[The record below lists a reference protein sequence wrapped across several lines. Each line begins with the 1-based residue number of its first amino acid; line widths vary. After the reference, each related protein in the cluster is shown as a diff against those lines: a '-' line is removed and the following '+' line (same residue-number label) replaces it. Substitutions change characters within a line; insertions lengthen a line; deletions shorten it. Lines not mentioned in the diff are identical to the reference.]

1 MREKK
6 SALSKNFR
14 LSTINYFFNS
24 KLHFSII
31 PRNHFKHGNEEGNTR
46 GKLIHLLQESTK
58 FQSLS
63 KTKVFHALTIT
74 LGSDPS
80 QPIFPYN
87 SIISRYAA
95 LGEVS
100 TARKLF
106 DGMPERNV
114 VSYNTMIKAYCR
126 DEDLGEAWKLISE
139 MRHSGFMPT
148 EFTFGGLFSCTTM
161 ALFEGLQLLSLI
173 MKFGYFETDAYVGTA
188 LMGMFGRHGCL
199 LEAIHVFEE
208 MPVKNLVTW
217 NCLISLFGQYG
228 FVEDSMLVFLELTRR
243 GLVLSESSLL
253 AVLSGLTGKFD
264 LELGKQIHNLAVKF
278 GLDGYL
284 LVSNSLIH
292 MYAKCTDICSA
303 EKMFE
308 GLPDK
313 DNVSWNIIIRA
324 MATADR
330 PEKAFELFFN
340 MCNKGILPN
349 DTTFTSI
356 LSSLSSM
363 NLPLYGQYIH
373 AKTIKSSLD
382 LDVYV
387 GSALVDFYAKVGN
400 LEDAHVCFVKMPD
413 KNLVSWNSLIAGYS
427 NRGSSLSLLL
437 LQDMIHLG
445 YCPNEFSLSSAVKSC
460 KAIEVQQLHSLVM
473 KRGYEDNEYVWSSLI
488 TSYSKTGLIADA
500 FTFLQCTE
508 TPLPVVLS
516 NVVAAV
522 YNRTGQ
528 YERTQ
533 ELFSALAEPDIYSW
547 NILIAACSRNGDYEE
562 AFDLFFHMQ
571 TASIRPDN
579 YTYVSL
585 FSACSNLCNLAL
597 GSSLHGLMLKTD
609 SCSDTIL
616 HNIVMDMYA
625 KCGRF
630 DSSVKIFNE
639 MTDKNDISWTVL
651 ISAYGLHG
659 FAYEALEIFKR
670 MEIEGFMPD
679 KVTFLAVLSACRHVG
694 LVKQGKEVFQRMR
707 SNYQIEPEM
716 DHYLMVVDLLA
727 RYGHLREAEELI
739 NQMPFPPNALVWRS
753 FLEGCRRQRIQASCH
768 LN

>member
-1 MREKK
+1 MRGTK
-6 SALSKNFR
+6 SALSKHFS
-14 LSTINYFFNS
+14 LSSTINYFFNS

-31 PRNHFKHGNEEGNTR
+31 PRNHGNEERNTR
-46 GKLIHLLQESTK
+46 QKLIHLLQESTK

-63 KTKVFHALTIT
+63 ETKVFHALTIT

-95 LGEVS
+95 IGEVS

-106 DGMPERNV
+106 DRMPERNV
-114 VSYNTMIKAYCR
+114 VSHNTMIKAYCR
-126 DEDLGEAWKLISE
+126 DEDLGEAWKLFSE
-139 MRHSGFMPT
+139 MRHSEFMPT
-148 EFTFGGLFSCTTM
+148 EFTFGGMLSCPAMAFS
-161 ALFEGLQLLSLI
+161 EGLQLLALI
-173 MKFGYFETDAYVGTA
+173 LKCGYLETDAYVGTA
-188 LMGMFGRHGCL
+188 LMGMFGKLGCL
-199 LEAIHVFEE
+199 DEAIHVFEA
-208 MPVKNLVTW
+208 MPFKNLVTW

-228 FVEDSMLVFLELTRR
+228 LVKDSILLFLELVRT
-243 GLVLSESSLL
+243 GLVISESSLV
-253 AVLSGLTGKFD
+253 AVLSGLTGKYD
-264 LELGKQIHNLAVKF
+264 LELGKQVHNLALKF
-278 GLDGYL
+278 GLDGSL

-292 MYAKCTDICSA
+292 MYAKCIDICSA

-313 DNVSWNIIIRA
+313 DNVSWNILIRA
-324 MATADR
+324 MTRADR

-340 MCNKGILPN
+340 MCGRGILPN
-349 DTTFTSI
+349 ETTFTSI
-356 LSSLSSM
+356 LSSLSSVK
-363 NLPLYGQYIH
+363 LPFYGQYIH
-373 AKTIKSSLD
+373 AKTIKTNLD

-387 GSALVDFYAKVGN
+387 GSALIDFYAKVGN
-400 LEDAHVCFVKMPD
+400 LEDAHLCFVQMPD
-413 KNLVSWNSLIAGYS
+413 KNLVSWNCLIAGYS
-427 NRGSSLSLLL
+427 NGGSSLSLLL
-437 LQDMIHLG
+437 LLDMIRLG
-445 YCPNEFSLSSAVKSC
+445 YCPNEYSLSSAVKSC
-460 KAIEVQQLHSLVM
+460 EAIEVQQLHSLIM
-473 KRGYEDNEYVWSSLI
+473 KKGYEDNEYVWSSLI
-488 TSYSKTGLIADA
+488 TSYAKTGLIADA
-500 FTFLQCTE
+500 LTFVEGIE

-533 ELFSALAEPDIYSW
+533 ELFSGLEEPDIFSW
-547 NILIAACSRNGDYEE
+547 NILIAACSRNDDHEE
-562 AFDLFFHMQ
+562 AFDLFSHMQ
-571 TASIRPDN
+571 IASIRPDN
-579 YTYVSL
+579 YTYISL

-616 HNIVMDMYA
+616 YNIVMDMYA
-625 KCGRF
+625 KCGSF

-670 MEIEGFMPD
+670 MEIEGFKPD

-707 SNYQIEPEM
+707 SNYHIEPEM

-753 FLEGCRRQRIQASCH
+753 FLEGCRRHRIRASCH